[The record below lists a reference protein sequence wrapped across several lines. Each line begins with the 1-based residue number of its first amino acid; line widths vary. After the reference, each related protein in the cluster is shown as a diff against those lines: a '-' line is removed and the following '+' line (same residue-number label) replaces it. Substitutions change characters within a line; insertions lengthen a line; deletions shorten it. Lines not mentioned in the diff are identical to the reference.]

1 MTSGEIFFLALVI
14 GALSLF
20 GGVLGFASWEDTR
33 NSRRKSNR

>member
-1 MTSGEIFFLALVI
+1 MTGGDFFLVVVI

-33 NSRRKSNR
+33 NSRRKSKR